1 MSFSK
6 YVMIV
11 KLEMRAGSKILVRFM
26 SKNYQRHHFSKY
38 VVCDQERDGVRRDG
52 KSWGMFLK
60 QTSNIVIGI

>member
-1 MSFSK
+1 
-6 YVMIV
+6 MIV

-52 KSWGMFLK
+52 KS
-60 QTSNIVIGI
+60 